1 MHGRY
6 SKTPQYTQCLPLS
19 FQVTDITARLLSI
32 LSVLIPSQ
40 FTGMTVGLHSTV
52 HVFNS
57 VASELHRVYVCTCMC
72 VCVCVCMCVCVSM
85 SVCDTHIDR
94 VVLCVFV
101 CIASYQL
108 VSHNQAS
115 ENSLVDLPNK
125 LE

>member
-1 MHGRY
+1 MLGRY

-40 FTGMTVGLHSTV
+40 FSGMTVGLHSTV
-52 HVFNS
+52 HMFNS
-57 VASELHRVYVCTCMC
+57 VAIASYIEFMCVRVCVC

-94 VVLCVFV
+94 
-101 CIASYQL
+101 L